1 MPIVATVLVAVLV
14 AGLAGVLVAVFVAVL
29 AALLAAVMVAV
40 APVTV
45 TRSVSILATSCRFQR
60 FWRPYVGLVCFWVLN
75 RYSSSIIFQARW
87 SHPALPSAGALGL
100 ASANVGTQPS
110 SGP

>member
-14 AGLAGVLVAVFVAVL
+14 AGLAGVLVAVFVAGL

-45 TRSVSILATSCRFQR
+45 TRSVSNPGDKLPFSAVLEAICGA
-60 FWRPYVGLVCFWVLN
+60 GLL
-75 RYSSSIIFQARW
+75 
-87 SHPALPSAGALGL
+87 L
-100 ASANVGTQPS
+100 GTQ
-110 SGP
+110 